1 MAACYF
7 ICDENTHGAQNLRTE
22 SFKESEGI
30 WVVKRE
36 CPADLRLALAKEAR
50 KWVVEEYYT
59 EDDDHGD
66 AFRYFDSETIDHDVT
81 LENAIVQDGAFAG
94 AVYVNKVDGTLVPVL
109 HGKESVTTGSARLDE
124 RHTLDKQSKGRL
136 IRRMTVS
143 EAMQKM
149 IEFNCGNQ
157 HEVEHF
163 LKVWAYARTIGQQE
177 GLDEK
182 TQKTLEYAAIV
193 HDIACPKL
201 KAEHGSCPGVMQ
213 QEVGGPMAREFY
225 KDSGLPQ
232 DMIDRIVY
240 LVEHHHTFHDVEGMD
255 YQILLEADFLV
266 NAGEQDKYH
275 RNIQKFHDGIFKTKT
290 GLALLEA
297 IHMAR

>member
-1 MAACYF
+1 M
-7 ICDENTHGAQNLRTE
+7 I
-22 SFKESEGI
+22 
-30 WVVKRE
+30 
-36 CPADLRLALAKEAR
+36 
-50 KWVVEEYYT
+50 
-59 EDDDHGD
+59 
-66 AFRYFDSETIDHDVT
+66 
-81 LENAIVQDGAFAG
+81 
-94 AVYVNKVDGTLVPVL
+94 
-109 HGKESVTTGSARLDE
+109 
-124 RHTLDKQSKGRL
+124 
-136 IRRMTVS
+136 MTVS

-149 IEFNCGNQ
+149 IEFNSGDQ

-182 TQKTLEYAAIV
+182 TQKTLEYTAVV

-213 QEVGGPMAREFY
+213 QEIGGPMAREFY

-232 DMIDRIVY
+232 DMIDRIVF
-240 LVEHHHTFHDVEGMD
+240 LVEHHHTFSNVEGLD

-290 GLALLEA
+290 GLDLLEA
-297 IHMAR
+297 IYRAD

>member
-1 MAACYF
+1 MANCYF
-7 ICDENTHGAQNLRTE
+7 VCDENTPGAKKLCLGNL
-22 SFKESEGI
+22 KESEAV
-30 WVVKRE
+30 WLVKRE
-36 CPADLRLALAKEAR
+36 CPGTLRFALSAEAR
-50 KWVVEEYYT
+50 KWVIEEYYT

-66 AFRYFDSETIDHDVT
+66 AFRYFDSKTIDHGVT
-81 LENAIVQDGAFAG
+81 LANAIVQDGAFAG
-94 AVYVNKVDGTLVPVL
+94 AIYLNKADNTAVPVL
-109 HGKESVTTGSARLDE
+109 LGKESVVTGSERLDE
-124 RHTLDKQSKGRL
+124 RHMLDKQSNGRL
-136 IRRMTVS
+136 VRRMTVS

-149 IEFNCGNQ
+149 IGFNRGDQ

-232 DMIDRIVY
+232 QMIDRIVY
-240 LVEHHHTFHDVEGMD
+240 LVEHHHTFSNVEGMD
-255 YQILLEADFLV
+255 HQILLEADFLV
-266 NAGEQDKYH
+266 NAGEQDKYR
-275 RNIQKFHDGIFKTKT
+275 RNIQTFHDSIFKTKT
-290 GLALLEA
+290 GLDLLEA
-297 IHMAR
+297 IYMVR

>member
-1 MAACYF
+1 MTTCYF
-7 ICDENTHGAQNLRTE
+7 ICDENTRGAQNLRFGVREE
-22 SFKESEGI
+22 SDAVWLI
-30 WVVKRE
+30 KRE
-36 CPADLRLALAKEAR
+36 CPADLRLALSAEAR
-50 KWVVEEYYT
+50 KWVIEEYYT

-94 AVYVNKVDGTLVPVL
+94 AVYRNKIDGALIPVL

-124 RHTLDKQSKGRL
+124 RHTLDKQSTGRL

-149 IEFNCGNQ
+149 IEFNSGNQ

-182 TQKTLEYAAIV
+182 TQKTLEYAAVV

-213 QEVGGPMAREFY
+213 QEIGGPMAREFY

-232 DMIDRIVY
+232 QMIDRIVY
-240 LVEHHHTFHDVEGMD
+240 LVEHHHTFSNVEGMD

-275 RNIQKFHDGIFKTKT
+275 RNIQKFHDDIFKTKT
-290 GLALLEA
+290 GLNLLEA
-297 IHMAR
+297 IYMTR